1 MAKKESVT
9 TSIATA
15 RYAAFLRGI
24 NVGGKNIIKMEA
36 VKLAFIELGFT
47 NVKTVLASGN
57 VLFDSSVNE
66 TLPLAKKIE
75 KQLALLAGKE
85 ISVIVRS
92 QAAITALVKLNPFA
106 GIKVTP
112 ETRLYVTFLPAKS
125 TSRLKL
131 PHKVDNGSFVIL
143 STTNTEVFSVLT
155 VTTDY
160 NSIDGMKI
168 LERAYGKKITT
179 RNWNT
184 IEKVAKG

>member
-1 MAKKESVT
+1 MAKKKSVT
-9 TSIATA
+9 KSIATA

-24 NVGGKNIIKMEA
+24 NVGGKNIIKMET
-36 VKLAFIELGFT
+36 VKQAFVELGFT

-57 VLFDSSVNE
+57 VLFDSSITDAR
-66 TLPLAKKIE
+66 TLATKIE

-85 ISVIVRS
+85 ISVIVRPK
-92 QAAITALVKLNPFA
+92 AAITALVKLNPFA
-106 GIKVTP
+106 GIMVTP

-131 PHKVDNGSFVIL
+131 PHKVDNGNLVIV
-143 STTNTEVFSVLT
+143 SATDTEVFSVLT
-155 VTTDY
+155 VSADY
-160 NSIDGMKI
+160 NSTDGMKI
-168 LERAYGKKITT
+168 LEREYGKKITT